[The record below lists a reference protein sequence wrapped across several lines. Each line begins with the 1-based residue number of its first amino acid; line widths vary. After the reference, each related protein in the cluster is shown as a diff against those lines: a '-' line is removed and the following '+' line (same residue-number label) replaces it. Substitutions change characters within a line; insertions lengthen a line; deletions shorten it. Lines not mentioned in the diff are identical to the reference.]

1 LESFCGSKLL
11 ISFPQSAVINEGLR
25 VAHGV
30 SSRQPR
36 IATQEDLQYKQWT
49 IPRGTPVMES
59 VYLIHIDP
67 YIYPS
72 PIEFQ
77 PERWLSNPN
86 LKRYLKPFSRGSRQC
101 LGMNL
106 ALAEL
111 YYGIALL
118 WRSLRMELWD
128 TVEKRDVLTT
138 YDCFIGMADL
148 RSEGI
153 KVRVLGDVQD

>member
-1 LESFCGSKLL
+1 M
-11 ISFPQSAVINEGLR
+11 
-25 VAHGV
+25 
-30 SSRQPR
+30 SS
-36 IATQEDLQYKQWT
+36 L
-49 IPRGTPVMES
+49 
-59 VYLIHIDP
+59 YLIHMDP
-67 YIYPS
+67 NIYPS
-72 PIEFQ
+72 PFDFQ

-86 LKRYLKPFSRGSRQC
+86 LKRYLMPFSRGSRQC

-148 RSEGI
+148 KSEGI
-153 KVRVLGDVQD
+153 KVRILGDVED